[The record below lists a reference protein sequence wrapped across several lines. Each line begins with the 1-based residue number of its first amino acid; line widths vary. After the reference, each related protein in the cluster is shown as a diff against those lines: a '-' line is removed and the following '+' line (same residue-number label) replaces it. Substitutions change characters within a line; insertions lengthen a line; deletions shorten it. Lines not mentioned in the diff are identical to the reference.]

1 MAIIYDIIYIL
12 FAIKLYTD
20 VFENPKNI
28 ELYSGVEL
36 FTIIF
41 LFYNLFMHAPVFFL
55 NIAIIIKELQLEN
68 IQILGKKAGSLYGD
82 NDYSLGHA
90 DPYKATEN
98 LLWFANPFTWLD
110 IMVEMAAL
118 IWEFIRDVFLS

>member
-20 VFENPKNI
+20 VFENPKKI

-55 NIAIIIKELQLEN
+55 NIAIIIKEL
-68 IQILGKKAGSLYGD
+68 
-82 NDYSLGHA
+82 
-90 DPYKATEN
+90 
-98 LLWFANPFTWLD
+98 
-110 IMVEMAAL
+110 
-118 IWEFIRDVFLS
+118 